1 MADKDRK
8 KVKYLSKSV
17 KFAGKQVTLYSLDG
31 ATWSTRKEE
40 LHQILER
47 QEAERVSFNQ
57 LLGEA
62 KAKEGQEEETESA
75 EAVDPVIEDEMLP
88 IEDEPPAPVKAKVAA
103 KAAVKTKSTKPAK
116 KAAPL
121 KKEKAL
127 ATPKARISSKP
138 ASTNKAAAPKNKRK
152 VA

>member
-8 KVKYLSKSV
+8 KVKYLSKGV

-62 KAKEGQEEETESA
+62 KAKEGQEA
-75 EAVDPVIEDEMLP
+75 EAEVVDPVIEDEMLP
-88 IEDEPPAPVKAKVAA
+88 IEDEPPAPPVKQKVAIKAAA
-103 KAAVKTKSTKPAK
+103 KAKSSKPAR
-116 KAAPL
+116 KAAPA

-127 ATPKARISSKP
+127 ATPKARVSSKP
-138 ASTNKAAAPKNKRK
+138 ASTNKAAASKSKRK